1 MIRVPVEAER
11 STRSAAE
18 WMNRNGFREKIDLM
32 KIPEASIIAEEKFT
46 RYLLLRRDYDDK
58 SRYLE
63 IAGFT
68 IDNHLL
74 LMDEI
79 RKLVSE
85 NDAVEER
92 SDEYGTF
99 FKVSG
104 KVTGPNGAVISIIT
118 VWMQRKVDGIF
129 QFVTLISDRRD

>member
-1 MIRVPVEAER
+1 
-11 STRSAAE
+11 
-18 WMNRNGFREKIDLM
+18 M
-32 KIPEASIIAEEKFT
+32 KIPETSILAEEKFT
-46 RYLLLRRDYDDK
+46 RYLLVRRDYDDK

-68 IDNHLL
+68 IDNYMLL
-74 LMDEI
+74 VDEI

-99 FKVSG
+99 FKASG
-104 KVTGPNGAVISIIT
+104 KVTGPNGAVLNIIT
-118 VWMQRKVDGIF
+118 IWIQRKVDGLF
-129 QFVTLISDRRD
+129 QFVTLIPDRRD

>member
-1 MIRVPVEAER
+1 
-11 STRSAAE
+11 
-18 WMNRNGFREKIDLM
+18 M

-63 IAGFT
+63 MAGFT

-74 LMDEI
+74 LIDEI

-85 NDAVEER
+85 NDAVEDR

-104 KVTGPNGAVISIIT
+104 KVTGPSEAVISIIT

-129 QFVTLISDRRD
+129 QFVTLIPDRRD